1 MSNRISPENMAASR
15 ALFFGRLAETNRDLI
30 QTLADVTLQI
40 NSQNHNTILALL
52 ADVENRIQAMHTILI
67 VFRECLE
74 G

>member
-1 MSNRISPENMAASR
+1 MSNRISPENMAAIR

-52 ADVENRIQAMHTILI
+52 ADVENRIQAMQTILI

-74 G
+74 D